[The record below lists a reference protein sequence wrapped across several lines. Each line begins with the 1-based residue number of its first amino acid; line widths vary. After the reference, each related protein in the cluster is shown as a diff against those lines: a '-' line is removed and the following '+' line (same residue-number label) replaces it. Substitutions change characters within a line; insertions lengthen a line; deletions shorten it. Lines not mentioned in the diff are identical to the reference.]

1 MLPAVQLVV
10 KMEEEV
16 VDKVGKVEI
25 EDKEDKEE
33 DKEDKE
39 DKEEEEDKTKVE
51 EENGKVHNKIGIN

>member
-1 MLPAVQLVV
+1 MQLVV

-16 VDKVGKVEI
+16 VDKVGMVEI

-33 DKEDKE
+33 
-39 DKEEEEDKTKVE
+39 E

>member
-1 MLPAVQLVV
+1 MLPAMQLVV

-33 DKEDKE
+33 KEG
-39 DKEEEEDKTKVE
+39 EEEDKTKAE
-51 EENGKVHNKIGIN
+51 EENGKVHNKIGINR

>member
-1 MLPAVQLVV
+1 MLPAMQLVV

-33 DKEDKE
+33 EEDKEDKE
-39 DKEEEEDKTKVE
+39 DKEEE
-51 EENGKVHNKIGIN
+51 EENGKVHNKIGINWW

>member
-1 MLPAVQLVV
+1 MLPAKQLMV

-33 DKEDKE
+33 
-39 DKEEEEDKTKVE
+39 EEEDKTKAE

>member
-1 MLPAVQLVV
+1 MLPAKQLMV

-25 EDKEDKEE
+25 EDKADKEE
-33 DKEDKE
+33 
-39 DKEEEEDKTKVE
+39 EEEEDKTKVE

>member
-1 MLPAVQLVV
+1 MLPAKQLVV

-33 DKEDKE
+33 
-39 DKEEEEDKTKVE
+39 EEDKTKAE
-51 EENGKVHNKIGIN
+51 EENGKGHNKIN

>member
-1 MLPAVQLVV
+1 MLPAKQLMV

-33 DKEDKE
+33 EE
-39 DKEEEEDKTKVE
+39 EEEEDKTKVE
-51 EENGKVHNKIGIN
+51 EENGKVHNKIGINW

>member
-1 MLPAVQLVV
+1 MLPAKQLMV

-33 DKEDKE
+33 
-39 DKEEEEDKTKVE
+39 EDKTKVE

>member
-1 MLPAVQLVV
+1 MLPAKQLMV

-33 DKEDKE
+33 
-39 DKEEEEDKTKVE
+39 EEEDKTKVE
-51 EENGKVHNKIGIN
+51 EENGKVHNKIGINWW